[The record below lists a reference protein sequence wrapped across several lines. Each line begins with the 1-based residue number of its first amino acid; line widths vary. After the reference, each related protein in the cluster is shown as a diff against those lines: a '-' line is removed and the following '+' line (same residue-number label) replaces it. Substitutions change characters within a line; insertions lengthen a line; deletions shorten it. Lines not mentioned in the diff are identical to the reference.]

1 MLLSGM
7 VLLQAVAERIIGRYL
22 EGLPGTEVVPADG
35 YHSLGGRGA
44 DLVYVCDGR
53 RTSVKVKPDSYFG
66 TDATKVR
73 ERAWSFYR
81 EDAGVCALEAVAGS
95 SMRDPGWMFT
105 SDADEIFYYYLA
117 IGQPEDEVRAL
128 GRGARRRVLLGA
140 EGRARRPSGDCR
152 CRPRGSGSPQKFEQ
166 LPLATRRPR
175 WGLGVVSSDA
185 AGRAAGR
192 GCRRRGSRTDLRH
205 LG

>member
-7 VLLQAVAERIIGRYL
+7 VLLQAVAERIIARYL
-22 EGLPGTEVVPADG
+22 EGIPGVQVEPADG

-44 DLVYVCDGR
+44 DLVYVADGQ
-53 RTSVKVKPDSYFG
+53 RTSVKIKPDSYFG
-66 TDATKVR
+66 TDANKVR

-117 IGQPEDEVRAL
+117 IAQPEDEVRAL
-128 GRGARRRVLLGA
+128 VAAPDAEFFSALKVERDDLLVLPMKAAREWFSQKYEQYPSRPVALGGGSAWYRLMPRA
-140 EGRARRPSGDCR
+140 ELEADVD
-152 CRPRGSGSPQKFEQ
+152 
-166 LPLATRRPR
+166 
-175 WGLGVVSSDA
+175 GVVD
-185 AGRAAGR
+185 R
-192 GCRRRGSRTDLRH
+192 GPIFSALS
-205 LG
+205 